1 MKNIILI
8 TVIILL
14 SSCTS
19 DNDSNSTDVTLKI
32 NHYKETAIG
41 LDKTLVLQIQ
51 ENNNIGSDNWT
62 LLYNEIDGLNYEL
75 GYIYEI
81 NARKEIISNPP
92 SDGSSVKYI
101 LTDVISKV
109 QVENG
114 ASFELDLKTD
124 LFNPPNYVHGDI
136 TQGFTILNE
145 INIDCNTICNELFS
159 ALANEN
165 SLKGNFSHVN
175 SDTIKL
181 ESLIIE

>member
-8 TVIILL
+8 IATILI
-14 SSCTS
+14 SSCAS
-19 DNDSNSTDVTLKI
+19 DNDNNSIDVTLKI
-32 NHYKETAIG
+32 NHYKKTAIG
-41 LDKTLVLQIQ
+41 VDKTLALQIQ

-62 LLYNEIDGLNYEL
+62 LLYNEIEGLNYEL
-75 GYIYEI
+75 GFIYEI
-81 NARKEIISNPP
+81 KARKETISNPP
-92 SDGSSVKYI
+92 TDGSFVKYV

-109 QVENG
+109 PVENG
-114 ASFELDLKTD
+114 TFFELDLKTD
-124 LFNPPNYVHGDI
+124 QLNPPNYVYGDI

-145 INIDCNTICNELFS
+145 INIDCNTICNEFFS

-165 SLKGNFSHVN
+165 SLKGIFSHVN

>member
-19 DNDSNSTDVTLKI
+19 DNDNNSTDVTLKI

-41 LDKTLVLQIQ
+41 IDKTLVLQIQ

-62 LLYNEIDGLNYEL
+62 LFYNEIEGLNYEL
-75 GYIYEI
+75 GYIYEV
-81 NARKEIISNPP
+81 NTRKETISNPP

-109 QVENG
+109 KVENG
-114 ASFELDLKTD
+114 IFFELNLKSNS
-124 LFNPPNYVHGDI
+124 FNPPNYVYGNI
-136 TQGFTILNE
+136 TEGFTILNE
-145 INIDCNTICNELFS
+145 INIDCNTICNELSS

-165 SLKGNFSHVN
+165 SLKGIFSHVN
-175 SDTIKL
+175 SNKIKL